1 MKTIYSIVKN
11 PKYNC
16 ITRFSFRERQKQPMK
31 PVNYF
36 CSLINMWAKR
46 ALVVPATHHSSRT
59 FPLIDNHVNGERREF
74 IQNCVRKTKSL
85 YKKRI
90 SNGNVRNEI
99 STLLKNY

>member
-16 ITRFSFRERQKQPMK
+16 ITRFSFRERQKHPMK

-46 ALVVPATHHSSRT
+46 ALLVPATHHSSRT
-59 FPLIDNHVNGERREF
+59 CPLITMRMVSGESKKGREKKGPYTESRTLEVNILERLG
-74 IQNCVRKTKSL
+74 QANSAKDD
-85 YKKRI
+85 
-90 SNGNVRNEI
+90 
-99 STLLKNY
+99 